1 MREQKTA
8 ILINLLEA
16 YKIAHTGRPLLG
28 AQLADQILSTLHRL
42 YASDPDF
49 QLAKEIDAIKLNRVF
64 PQSVLLVQPVASA
77 VPTTL
82 ADTKKMKVASSGVQ
96 YGKSSL
102 SAEHFAQAKKKLTPT
117 KGVAYAKAATVVADD
132 KANPNATAPV
142 PAEDGTEEIKA
153 ELETIMAILEQ
164 DNDNLILRHSNS
176 YAALRKYIKQVFK
189 IDISEKEDQGMVEL
203 RQGLSNR
210 GEELNKKLNATG

>member
-8 ILINLLEA
+8 ILINLLGA
-16 YKIAHTGRPLLG
+16 YKIAHIGRPLLG

-64 PQSVLLVQPVASA
+64 PQSVLLVQPVASP

-132 KANPNATAPV
+132 KATATAPV

-153 ELETIMAILEQ
+153 ELETIMGILEQ

-176 YAALRKYIKQVFK
+176 YTALRKYIKQVFK